1 MKKGVVSVLLYI
13 IVIILSILI
22 GSEGIVILGLFL
34 TLLAAII
41 LLVGFFMTNL
51 EVKNKPR
58 IHFLVNPN
66 SSEHIIMPIF
76 FLFSLFIGNIIWL
89 FSPEI
94 GAFIMF
100 LNSMYAVV
108 ALPPCS
114 IALGGIISYFRF
126 QASTVETTSE

>member
-13 IVIILSILI
+13 IVIIISILI
-22 GSEGIVILGLFL
+22 GSEGILILGLFL
-34 TLLAAII
+34 TLIAGII
-41 LLVGFFMTNL
+41 ILVGFFMTNL
-51 EVKNKPR
+51 EVQKRPR
-58 IHFLVNPN
+58 IHFLVNP
-66 SSEHIIMPIF
+66 SSIEHIIMPIF
-76 FLFSLFIGNIIWL
+76 FLFSLYIGNIIWI

-94 GAFIMF
+94 GAFIMA
-100 LNSMYAVV
+100 LNSTYAVV